1 MQETQVGFLG
11 RKDPLEEEMATHCS
25 RFFCFVFFLA
35 ALGFS
40 LVAASRC
47 YSVVAVR
54 WLLIAAASLVAEH
67 GL

>member
-1 MQETQVGFLG
+1 MQEMQVGFLG
-11 RKDPLEEEMATHCS
+11 RKDRSLGGGNGNPLQLV
-25 RFFCFVFFLA
+25 FFFFFLA

-40 LVAASRC
+40 LVAASGC